1 MSESS
6 NAYVHLLLLGK
17 NYTYVHKHT
26 RRNSPWFEH
35 HSTIIDWNHLKNV
48 DKKLPI
54 LLTKMIELVK
64 DLLSL
69 IPI

>member
-6 NAYVHLLLLGK
+6 NAHVHLLLLGK

-26 RRNSPWFEH
+26 RPNSPWFE
-35 HSTIIDWNHLKNV
+35 HLKNV

-54 LLTKMIELVK
+54 LLTKMLELVK

>member
-1 MSESS
+1 MHMFTFFYWVRITRM
-6 NAYVHLLLLGK
+6 YVS
-17 NYTYVHKHT
+17 KHDF
-26 RRNSPWFEH
+26 NSPWFEH

-54 LLTKMIELVK
+54 LLTKMLELVK

-69 IPI
+69 IPT